1 MGERYHI
8 FHEGLVM
15 SRITKVP
22 WKQRLMMVAA
32 AVVVGFSSR
41 EAVAATK
48 AMQGTNCDATNWCS
62 GTDPNGQCDHC
73 CGPNGGLC
81 YSYDE
86 GIQGCLCY

>member
-8 FHEGLVM
+8 FPEGLVM

-41 EAVAATK
+41 EAVAATQTLRK
-48 AMQGTNCDATNWCS
+48 VDCDATNWCS
-62 GTDPNGQCDHC
+62 GGSPEKNCNDC
-73 CGPNGGLC
+73 CYSGAGLC
-81 YSYDE
+81 YSYDP
-86 GIQGCLCY
+86 GIQGCLCW